1 VEFVL
6 SIAKY
11 KGFACVN
18 QLAEDRSGKYFDLA
32 LQSSAKFRKTIP
44 RNLFAL
50 ARKFRIQDWSYGGKA
65 FIFKRGA
72 DMSSLTTTTGL
83 PEELLSHLNKV
94 LRSENTRNML
104 ASQTGLFHDVIN
116 KLIGG
121 GDTEISPRFDQIYGH
136 VFTEPKIVR
145 TKLAL
150 NLKTLR
156 YIAEDDWDVAYVV
169 AETGEW
175 LRDILRDNKDILR
188 SAIGEHKTIVLI
200 YADSA
205 NFNFVDELRAMEKSH
220 YFKLDAHGMP
230 WWLHN
235 QHLTVFLRS
244 DGSNF
249 HALRAVYFIRRLRA
263 SYINPVLLGNY
274 RLDMR
279 ILIETYLAYRRKSSP
294 PGNPMESVLIDKE
307 PIDADMEKYR
317 FT

>member
-18 QLAEDRSGKYFDLA
+18 QLAEDRFGKYFDLA
-32 LQSSAKFRKTIP
+32 LRASAKFRKTIP
-44 RNLFAL
+44 RNLLAL

-65 FIFKRGA
+65 FIFKRSG
-72 DMSSLTTTTGL
+72 DLGSLTTTTGL
-83 PEELLSHLNKV
+83 AEELLFHLNKV
-94 LRSENTRNML
+94 LRGEHTRTML
-104 ASQTGLFHDVIN
+104 AGNSKLFHDVVD
-116 KLIGG
+116 KLIRG

-136 VFTEPKIVR
+136 VFTEPAIVR
-145 TKLAL
+145 TMLAL

-156 YIAEDDWDVAYVV
+156 YIAEDDWNVAYVI

-175 LRDILRDNKDILR
+175 LRDILRDNPDILK
-188 SAIGEHKTIVLI
+188 SAKWDYKSIVLI

-205 NFNFVDELRAMEKSH
+205 KFLDELAGMQESH
-220 YFKLDAHGMP
+220 RFKLEAYQMP

-244 DGSNF
+244 EGSNF
-249 HALRAVYFIRRLRA
+249 HVLRAIYFIRRLRA

-279 ILIETYLAYRRKSSP
+279 ILIETYLAYRRKSSRP
-294 PGNPMESVLIDKE
+294 ENPMETMLIDKE
-307 PIDADMEKYR
+307 PIDSDMEKYR
-317 FT
+317 FSQ